1 MDISS
6 IFTHPESQIAC
17 RSQRETM
24 TYGELYKRSEN
35 LAKEL
40 ISREAKRVLVYGHKE
55 CMMLVA
61 FIACLRAGVTYI
73 PVSTGLPHDRLVDI
87 ANASGADMVLCSIG
101 RGFSGSNKIPKE
113 NIKKLSQNPP
123 EKPVELPETIDGGK
137 LAYVIFTSG
146 ASGIPRGIEATRD
159 NLNNFI
165 NWVDTTF
172 TLSVTPARVLN
183 MSMLSIDH
191 SMVDVYYAL
200 THGHTLIMTEQELK
214 EDHGTLFRHFQTV
227 NPHAIVMTPSV
238 AEYCLERKNF
248 NAELMPALEV
258 IYLMGE
264 ALHRA
269 TPKSLHERFPN
280 ITIINAYGPTEATC
294 NVSSCVITP
303 EMCDAPI
310 PIGEMDKS
318 ATEIVVMDPKGDTV
332 LEDGNEGEI
341 VLIGP
346 SVAAGYTDGATGGF
360 CEIGGKRA
368 YRTGDIGVVRE
379 GKLYWIARKDSQVKV
394 GGYRLESSDVE
405 INICRIDGVIACGV
419 IVQYGHLVAYVTLDK
434 DKQMTP
440 GQIRMAARQY
450 LPQYMIPGVVRILD
464 SMPMNDKGKLDREQ
478 LAKL

>member
-17 RSQRETM
+17 RSLRETM
-24 TYGELYKRSEN
+24 TYGELYSRSEN

-40 ISREAKRVLVYGHKE
+40 VHRGTKRVLVYGHKE

-61 FIACLRAGVTYI
+61 FLACLRAGATYI
-73 PVSTGLPHDRLVDI
+73 PCSTGLPHDRLVDI
-87 ANASGADMVLCSIG
+87 AEASHADLVLCAIG

-123 EKPVELPETIDGGK
+123 ETKVLLPEEIDGSS

-165 NWVDTTF
+165 HWVDTAF
-172 TLSVTPARVLN
+172 TLSETPGRVLN

-191 SMVDVYYAL
+191 SMVDIYYAL

-214 EDHGTLFRHFQTV
+214 EDHTTLFRHFQTV
-227 NPHAIVMTPSV
+227 NPHVIVTTPSV
-238 AEYCLERKNF
+238 AEFCLERKNF
-248 NAELMPALEV
+248 NKALMPALEV

-264 ALHRA
+264 ALHRT
-269 TPKSLHERFPN
+269 TPHSLYERFPDV
-280 ITIINAYGPTEATC
+280 TIINAYGPTEATC
-294 NVSSCVITP
+294 NVCSCVITK
-303 EMCDAPI
+303 EMCEAPI
-310 PIGEMDKS
+310 PIGDMNQG
-318 ATEIVVMDPKGDTV
+318 ATQIAVMDQNEDII
-332 LEDGNEGEI
+332 LEDGAEGEI

-346 SVAAGYTDGATGGF
+346 SVTAGYTDGSTGGF
-360 CEIGGKRA
+360 CEIDGKRA

-434 DKQMTP
+434 EKQMTP
-440 GQIRMAARQY
+440 GQIRMAARQF
-450 LPQYMIPGVVRILD
+450 LPQYMIPGIVRILD
-464 SMPMNDKGKLDREQ
+464 SMPMNDKGKLDRVRLAQ
-478 LAKL
+478 L